1 MSPNFRSFGKR
12 RPSRCRRRQ
21 AFFICRLSGSR
32 FRQQRFG
39 MTAGAARTSAACC
52 RRWYGATSRK
62 TNFIL
67 KGEDQH
73 QLMDK
78 ETQLSEAIEAALDK
92 KAQDAVVLELGEICS
107 FTDFFLIC
115 TGTSTRHNQSI
126 AEHIEETLKKD
137 GVRPL
142 HIEGQVEGEW
152 ILLDYVDFVV
162 HIFSARAREFYDL
175 ERLWRAGKR
184 RDAHELIGPR
194 AL

>member
-1 MSPNFRSFGKR
+1 M
-12 RPSRCRRRQ
+12 
-21 AFFICRLSGSR
+21 
-32 FRQQRFG
+32 
-39 MTAGAARTSAACC
+39 
-52 RRWYGATSRK
+52 
-62 TNFIL
+62 
-67 KGEDQH
+67 
-73 QLMDK
+73 MDK

-126 AEHIEETLKKD
+126 AEHIEETLKKQ

-142 HIEGQVEGEW
+142 HIEGQIEGEW

-184 RDAHELIGPR
+184 RDAHELIAQR

>member
-1 MSPNFRSFGKR
+1 MAAAAGVELHRKK
-12 RPSRCRRRQ
+12 Q
-21 AFFICRLSGSR
+21 TLFI
-32 FRQQRFG
+32 
-39 MTAGAARTSAACC
+39 
-52 RRWYGATSRK
+52 
-62 TNFIL
+62 
-67 KGEDQH
+67 KGENEE

-92 KAQDAVVLELGEICS
+92 KAQDAVVLELVEICS
-107 FTDFFLIC
+107 FTDYFLIC
-115 TGTSTRHNQSI
+115 TGTSTRHNQTI
-126 AEHIEETLKKD
+126 ADHIEETLKKE

-142 HIEGQVEGEW
+142 HIEGYPEGDW

-184 RDAHELIGPR
+184 HHAHELIAQR